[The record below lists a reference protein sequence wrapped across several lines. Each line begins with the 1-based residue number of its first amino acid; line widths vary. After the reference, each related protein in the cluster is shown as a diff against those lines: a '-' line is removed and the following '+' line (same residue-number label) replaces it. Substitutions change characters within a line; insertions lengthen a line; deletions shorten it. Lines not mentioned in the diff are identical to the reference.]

1 VRKSP
6 PTTAALGLA
15 AAERASLEGLVY
27 SDLFSASKQPKASL
41 LLGVQARVETKAEKT
56 QPRPFSLKFSAA

>member
-1 VRKSP
+1 
-6 PTTAALGLA
+6 LA